1 MSTEENLNKLNCMIN
16 EIKGLAC
23 VTRACLQDRKDFEM
37 ATGKLISSAKNIAD
51 EVGKLK
57 KYNQTMNKRLE
68 KLDKIYDF
76 LKAKSEITMDK
87 E

>member
-1 MSTEENLNKLNCMIN
+1 MSTEENLNKLNSIIN

-23 VTRACLQDRKDFEM
+23 VTRASLQDKRNFDE
-37 ATGKLISSAKNIAD
+37 ATGKLIDSAKKISD

-57 KYNQTMNKRLE
+57 KYTQTMNKRLE
-68 KLDKIYDF
+68 KIDKIYDY
-76 LKAKSEITMDK
+76 LKAKSEVTMDK